1 MFDEE
6 IKLDNK
12 NNILMKTKKEFN
24 KLIKEAKELKDMNKL
39 EQIDIDK
46 NKNYLDLL
54 KSNIDFIENEYKDSI
69 NLMEYTQALNILNN
83 NIENLKTRLDGF
95 NA

>member
-39 EQIDIDK
+39 EKIDIDK

>member
-24 KLIKEAKELKDMNKL
+24 KLIKEAKELKNMNKL